1 MLHFSRTIFVIL
13 LTCGF
18 NTQGWTEVTPTG
30 SLLRQTLQ
38 PKLQQNADLKIE
50 VADVPAAVAKFYAE
64 RDWAPV
70 WDNARFAVLIQ
81 QIESLNND
89 GLDPEDYNLTKLRT
103 LETVNADPKRQV
115 EREELATRSY
125 LLALVHLFHGKVDPV
140 KLDAH
145 WNFDMSEIDPD
156 SGLKLARE
164 AVEQNKIKDIFQR
177 ARPSLTYYEVLKNTL
192 VDLRKIEKNGG
203 WTMIPAGPVLKLG
216 MQDSRVPLLAKRLQ
230 IASLLAEA
238 NDKPSSVY
246 DQTMVQAVKRFQ
258 KESYQDADGVVGPST
273 LRKLNTPIDYQ
284 INQVR
289 ANLERMRWFHNEYKK
304 DYVLVDL
311 AGYRIYYIQGGK
323 PVWKSRVQ
331 IGKTYRQT
339 PIFKSEITYITLNPT
354 WTVPPTILKEDAL
367 PEIRRNRSY
376 LTRNHIRVLDNKGKE
391 ISANAVNW
399 SNPGNITLRQ
409 DAGAGNSLGQLVLR
423 FPNSYS
429 VYMHDTPHQEMFGAN
444 QRAFSSGC
452 IRVERV
458 KELAVLL
465 FNDPEKWNRT
475 TLETELSTNK
485 TRNVTLA
492 KKVPV
497 LLAYWTVDVGTD
509 GRVSF
514 KPDIYEQDAKVIKA
528 LDDHHTSSH

>member
-1 MLHFSRTIFVIL
+1 MLYFSRTIFVIL

-18 NTQGWTEVTPTG
+18 NTQGWTEVTPRG
-30 SLLRQTLQ
+30 SLLQQTLQ
-38 PKLQQNADLKIE
+38 PKLQQNADLKIK
-50 VADVPAAVAKFYAE
+50 VADLPAAVAKFYAE

-81 QIESLNND
+81 QIESLSTD

-103 LETVNADPKRQV
+103 LETVDADPKHQV

-125 LLALVHLFHGKVDPV
+125 LLALVHLFHGKVDPM

-145 WNFDMSEIDPD
+145 WNFDMSEIDPE
-156 SGLKLARE
+156 SGIKLARE
-164 AVEQNKIKDIFQR
+164 AVEQNKIADIFQR
-177 ARPSLTYYEVLKNTL
+177 ARPSIPNYKALKNTL
-192 VDLRKIEKNGG
+192 ADLRKIEKIGG
-203 WTMIPAGPVLKLG
+203 WPVIPAGPVLKLG
-216 MQDSRVPLLAKRLQ
+216 MQDSRVPLLGKRLQ
-230 IASLLAEA
+230 VAEA
-238 NDKPSSVY
+238 NNKPSSVY
-246 DQTMVQAVKRFQ
+246 DKTMVQAVKRFQ

-273 LRKLNTPIDYQ
+273 LRKLNTPIDHQ
-284 INQVR
+284 INQIR
-289 ANLERMRWFHNEYKK
+289 ANLERMRWFHNEYQN

-311 AGYRIYYIQGGK
+311 AGYRIYYMQGGK
-323 PVWKSRVQ
+323 PVWQSRVQ
-331 IGKTYRQT
+331 IGKSYRQT

-367 PEIRRNRSY
+367 PAIQRSRSY
-376 LTRNHIRVLDNKGKE
+376 LTRNHIRVLDNNGKE

-399 SNPGNITLRQ
+399 SHPGNITLRQ
-409 DAGAGNSLGQLVLR
+409 DAGSGNSLGQLILR

-429 VYMHDTPHQEMFGAN
+429 VYLHDTPHQAMFGAN

-458 KELAVLL
+458 QELAVLL

-475 TLETELSTNK
+475 ALETELSTNK
-485 TRNVTLA
+485 TRNVTLS
-492 KKVPV
+492 KKVPIF
-497 LLAYWTVDVGTD
+497 LAYWTVDVGDD

-514 KPDIYEQDAKVIKA
+514 KPDVYERDAKVITA
-528 LDDHHTSSH
+528 LDEHHKSIQ